1 MGSPATMREVV
12 PGIFHWTTFHE
23 AIRAHVS
30 SYAVPS
36 AGIVIDP
43 KVPDDGLGALPDRPE
58 QVVLTSGHHGRDAER
73 FADAFD
79 IPIVGSLEA
88 RDHLGGALDV
98 EEINDGDEVA
108 PGVTYIHIGTLA
120 DDEGALHIAVDRG
133 AIAFADA
140 LNTYSGALGFF
151 PDELLGDDPDRVK
164 AGLKDAF
171 RGLLTRDFAHLLFA
185 HGEPIVGGG
194 KSELRE
200 FAKSDAGEE
209 RF

>member
-1 MGSPATMREVV
+1 MREVA

-23 AIRAHVS
+23 GIQTQVS

-43 KVPDDGLGALPDRPE
+43 KVPEDGFGALPEPPE
-58 QVVLTSGHHGRDAER
+58 RVVLTSGHHGRDAEQ

-79 IPIVGSLEA
+79 IPILGSLEA
-88 RDHLGGALDV
+88 RDHLGDALDV

-108 PGVTYIHIGTLA
+108 PGVTYLHIGTLA
-120 DDEGALHIAVDRG
+120 DDEGALHIAVGRG

-151 PDELLGDDPDRVK
+151 PDELLGDHPDRVK

-171 RGLLTRDFAHLLFA
+171 RGLLTRDFEYLLFA

-194 KSELRE
+194 KDELRE
-200 FAKSDAGEE
+200 FAAQDAGEE
-209 RF
+209 RY